1 MSDTIVW
8 RGSWEDWVWDGEDEY
23 PVEAKVCVTFTPE
36 TGVLTV
42 GIDEYVEVEQ
52 FTVASFAQRMGI
64 SPEVLRA
71 AAEEL
76 EA

>member
-1 MSDTIVW
+1 M
-8 RGSWEDWVWDGEDEY
+8 
-23 PVEAKVCVTFTPE
+23 
-36 TGVLTV
+36 